1 VVEAARLSVERED
14 WAYEK
19 GLITGK
25 LYEATQITPHYPHPH
40 YMYPHYP
47 SSLTPLPGCAPTLIT
62 PSSASV
68 GVACIR
74 VCQNQAV
81 SVCLSPRFAAFGI
94 ALVIRW

>member
-1 VVEAARLSVERED
+1 MVEAARLSVERED

-25 LYEATQITPHYPHPH
+25 LYEATQITPHYPHWPH
-40 YMYPHYP
+40 YPHYP
-47 SSLTPLPGCAPTLIT
+47 HSHPSLAVPLPTLIT

-68 GVACIR
+68 GAACIR

-81 SVCLSPRFAAFGI
+81 SVCLSPLFAAFGSS
-94 ALVIRW
+94 

>member
-25 LYEATQITPHYPHPH
+25 LYEATQITPHYPHWPH
-40 YMYPHYP
+40 YPHYP
-47 SSLTPLPGCAPTLIT
+47 HTPGCAPTLIT

-81 SVCLSPRFAAFGI
+81 SVCLSPLFADRLSYLI
-94 ALVIRW
+94 